1 LDADRRVDLERITRE
16 RSQFE
21 AAMERKRM
29 EAALLAAPSASPPPE
44 ADAKSKQTAP
54 QAHSKDFGTTAAFVS
69 KEHRLATRIQS
80 RARGR
85 MARTE
90 SFYLQLEQE
99 EEEMRD
105 EMVHEED
112 EAFFT
117 ALSQAAGAELDSD
130 EWEEPEPDEWEEPE
144 QPVAATSPSRGGRA
158 AGDNQGSAPLDADRR
173 VDLER
178 ITRERSQFEAV
189 MERKRMEAALPMPT
203 SGREPGV
210 DGSARNQKEQLVVEQ
225 ERLAQACA
233 IEENPVRRA
242 QLAIARAR
250 TAGSLHAMVEKEALR
265 EGSSRSLA
273 TSGSKRS
280 ILETQPVLF
289 AVEPVLEGN
298 GSDFGAFGQ
307 ITVVQE
313 NTSSQGRERPVANA
327 HASSKQ
333 HSFDSAGSSAG
344 NGTRLGSG
352 QVDSAPYATY
362 HNDQLQ
368 ELVKLQ
374 AAFRGKMGRDETF
387 YAGGV
392 PQ

>member
-1 LDADRRVDLERITRE
+1 VARASPRAVADRRVVME
-16 RSQFE
+16 RSK
-21 AAMERKRM
+21 AAV
-29 EAALLAAPSASPPPE
+29 LAAPSASPPPE
-44 ADAKSKQTAP
+44 ADAESKQTAP

-80 RARGR
+80 RARGM

-105 EMVHEED
+105 EMEHEED

-117 ALSQAAGAELDSD
+117 ALSQAAGADLDS
-130 EWEEPEPDEWEEPE
+130 DEWEEPE

-298 GSDFGAFGQ
+298 VSGFGAFGQ